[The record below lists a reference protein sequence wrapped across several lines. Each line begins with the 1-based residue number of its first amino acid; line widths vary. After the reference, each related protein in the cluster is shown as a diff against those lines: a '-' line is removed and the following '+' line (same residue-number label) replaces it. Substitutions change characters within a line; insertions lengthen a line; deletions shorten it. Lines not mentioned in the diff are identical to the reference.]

1 MTSAPVIHLCFLTR
15 RKKRKK
21 KLDGHLTLTP
31 WICDSNYA
39 RNTHQHQILSET
51 RPNWPRLVC
60 KVIRALKGQGVS
72 LQGPRGSKGRPTGS
86 QGVRGR
92 VA

>member
-39 RNTHQHQILSET
+39 RNTQYTSTSNSIKSIKQT
-51 RPNWPRLVC
+51 RPNWPWSAKASGFYRV
-60 KVIRALKGQGVS
+60 KG
-72 LQGPRGSKGRPTGS
+72 
-86 QGVRGR
+86 
-92 VA
+92 